1 MFDEFASTIML
12 YSLLSFT
19 FVIQNMKMNDSNT
32 RREDN
37 KSDDDQFSKQSW
49 ESKFIAQMEFDKPPT
64 GPSEKVLN
72 DKVLVNPYLK
82 KYKKEG
88 VMHAETK
95 ANKEIVESTKVS
107 EHATFLYSLCP
118 HSIPSQNTLLSCC
131 TGGFR
136 RCQKESP

>member
-1 MFDEFASTIML
+1 
-12 YSLLSFT
+12 
-19 FVIQNMKMNDSNT
+19 MKTDKGNIRSK
-32 RREDN
+32 DN
-37 KSDDDQFSKQSW
+37 ESDDDQFSKQSW

-107 EHATFLYSLCP
+107 KHVILLCSLCP
-118 HSIPSQNTLLSCC
+118 HSIPSQNALL
-131 TGGFR
+131 
-136 RCQKESP
+136 